1 MHASSHVALLLGA
14 ILEEGVHQLGVNEV
28 PGVQA
33 VEHPVAAVMGDAAE
47 DGETGDQ
54 DGVTVVAERP
64 VLDQSDER
72 VQAPESDELV
82 THPGVR
88 AEPGINIVINII
100 NIIIDEQW
108 DYNTRG
114 PAEILSVMTAAMT
127 IRMKLR
133 YQLII
138 CSDAISKLIDQKKLL
153 CSYR

>member
-1 MHASSHVALLLGA
+1 MLDYILKHIFSIQVTLNIISKKERRTITAQKKRLYIECLTINLDGRCISPCSYIALLLGA

-82 THPGVR
+82 THAGVR
-88 AEPGINIVINII
+88 AESGINNVINII
-100 NIIIDEQW
+100 NIIID
-108 DYNTRG
+108 DR
-114 PAEILSVMTAAMT
+114 
-127 IRMKLR
+127 
-133 YQLII
+133 
-138 CSDAISKLIDQKKLL
+138 
-153 CSYR
+153 